1 MTTYITYLQ
10 EQRHLLEE
18 LLEEEK
24 REQEKQAVSIVS
36 SEVEGNGQSQTLLS
50 NEDFER
56 LRVDVLNPALNPPQG
71 IPAQGLLPIH
81 HPGQR
86 QSASETPNVNTYVQH
101 NTGVRPQFIQRSVS
115 QTQWRPNMPITS
127 HPQQVAT
134 NSIPSTSSLP
144 EVVTVKKEG

>member
-1 MTTYITYLQ
+1 M
-10 EQRHLLEE
+10 
-18 LLEEEK
+18 LEEEK

-36 SEVEGNGQSQTLLS
+36 NEVDGNTPNSGQSLLS

-56 LRVDVLNPALNPPQG
+56 LRVDVLNPTLNSSQG

-86 QSASETPNVNTYVQH
+86 QLVSDSSNVNAYVQH
-101 NTGVRPQFIQRSVS
+101 NNPVRPQFIQRSVS
-115 QTQWRPNMPITS
+115 QTHWRPNMPITS
-127 HPQQVAT
+127 HSQHIPT
-134 NSIPSTSSLP
+134 NSIPSAGNPP